1 MTYADSITALSD
13 PRRRAIFEGL
23 REKGK
28 SVAEIAKDQPV
39 SRPAISQHLKVL
51 SDAGLVDVKPLGTK
65 RIYTINPDGLLPLR
79 AYLDSFWD
87 ETLAAFKDHVKSNQ
101 KDT

>member
-1 MTYADSITALSD
+1 MTYADSLLALSD

-23 REKGK
+23 RGPGK
-28 SVAEIAKDQPV
+28 SVTEIARGQPV
-39 SRPAISQHLKVL
+39 SRPAISQHLRVL
-51 SDAGLVDVKPLGTK
+51 SDAGLVTVKPQGTR
-65 RIYTINPDGLLPLR
+65 RIYAINPAGLAPLR

-87 ETLAAFKDHVKSNQ
+87 DALTAFQDHVSKTT